1 MTGTNNAW
9 SNVVSSQLRMPESA
23 EPSLL
28 AMASIERSAA
38 RMRKTPVISRPCRG
52 VSRGLVDR
60 LLLVERERDDAAR
73 RAPFVE

>member
-1 MTGTNNAW
+1 
-9 SNVVSSQLRMPESA
+9 
-23 EPSLL
+23 
-28 AMASIERSAA
+28 
-38 RMRKTPVISRPCRG
+38 VISRPCRG